1 MKNIKL
7 LLLAVLVSVGFSS
20 CEEELEAPGTSYATF
35 EAPNVDVGVEQGGST
50 TADIKIYT
58 ANITGSART
67 INVTVDTDATTA
79 DAGAYSVPASV
90 AIPAGSNLGTLSV
103 GINDVGLDSDKVLV
117 LKLEQTADIDTGG
130 NITIGLSQVC
140 PNNGV
145 KVKVTLTFDSWPE
158 EVAWRILDSG
168 GNTVAAS
175 ADPFA
180 FGAYAGLS
188 GSVTESYCLASGDYT
203 MEISDFYGDG
213 GTDYAVTAN
222 GTPLFGVA
230 ATDYTAST
238 TVDFS
243 I

>member
-7 LLLAVLVSVGFSS
+7 LLLAVLVAVGFSS
-20 CEEELEAPGTSYATF
+20 CEEEVEAPGTSYATF
-35 EAPNVDVGVEQGGST
+35 EAPTADVGVEQGGST

-67 INVTVDTDATTA
+67 INVSVDAATTA

-90 AIPAGSNLGTLSV
+90 SIPAGSNVGTLSV

-140 PNNGV
+140 PNNGI
-145 KVKVTLTFDSWPE
+145 KVKVSLTFDGFPE
-158 EVAWRILDSG
+158 DVYWRIVDSSD
-168 GNTVAAS
+168 NIVAAS
-175 ADPFA
+175 VDPAA
-180 FGAYAGLS
+180 FGAYTGQS
-188 GSVTESYCLASGDYT
+188 GTISESYCLPSGDYSI
-203 MEISDFYGDG
+203 EIFDVFGDG
-213 GTDYAVTAN
+213 GTSYTITAD
-222 GTPLFGVA
+222 GVGVFSLA
-230 ATDYTAST
+230 ADAYTDSATGEFT
-238 TVDFS
+238 

>member
-7 LLLAVLVSVGFSS
+7 LLLAVLLSVGFSS
-20 CEEELEAPGTSYATF
+20 CEEEVEAPGTSYATF
-35 EAPNVDVGVEQGGST
+35 EAPSVDVGVEQGGST

-67 INVTVDTDATTA
+67 INVSVDTNATTA

-90 AIPAGSNLGTLSV
+90 SIPSGSNLGTLSV

-130 NITIGLSQVC
+130 NITMGLSQIC
-140 PNNGV
+140 PNNGI

-158 EVAWRILDSG
+158 EVAWRIKD
-168 GNTVAAS
+168 
-175 ADPFA
+175 ADNNVILEVLEGSYDGF
-180 FGAYAGLS
+180 S
-188 GSVTESYCLASGDYT
+188 GSISESYCLSSGDYT
-203 MEISDFYGDG
+203 MEISDAYGDG
-213 GTDYAVTAN
+213 GTAYAITAN
-222 GTPLFGVA
+222 GAALFSVA
-230 ATDYTAST
+230 ADEYTSST
-238 TVDFS
+238 VVDFS

>member
-7 LLLAVLVSVGFSS
+7 LLLAVLVAVGFSS
-20 CEEELEAPGTSYATF
+20 CEEEVEAPGTSYATF
-35 EAPNVDVGVEQGGST
+35 EAPSVDVGVEQGGST

-67 INVTVDTDATTA
+67 INVTVDAATTA

-90 AIPAGSNLGTLSV
+90 SIPAGSNVGTLSV

-130 NITIGLSQVC
+130 NITIGLSQIC
-140 PNNGV
+140 PNNGI
-145 KVKVTLTFDSWPE
+145 KVKVSLTFDSWPE

-175 ADPFA
+175 ADPFVY
-180 FGAYAGLS
+180 GAYAGLS
-188 GSVTESYCLASGDYT
+188 GSVSESYCLASGDYT
-203 MEISDFYGDG
+203 MEVYDQYGDG

-222 GTPLFGVA
+222 GAALFGISGGSYTTGTAVA
-230 ATDYTAST
+230 
-238 TVDFS
+238 FS